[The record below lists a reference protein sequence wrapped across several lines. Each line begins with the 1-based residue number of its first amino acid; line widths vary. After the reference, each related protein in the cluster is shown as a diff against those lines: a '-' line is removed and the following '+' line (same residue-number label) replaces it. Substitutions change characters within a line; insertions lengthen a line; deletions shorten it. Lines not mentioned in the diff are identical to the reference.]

1 MRLRRTRHR
10 FSAGL
15 PTLQDTSAYVA
26 DGMLVMK
33 WPDNQSLAFEA
44 GGQTVR
50 IRFLHARLEAEGHDL
65 SLRAVRQ
72 WKRRN
77 AISAQWLLVLLNLR
91 ETELPEGWAMEDI
104 F

>member
-1 MRLRRTRHR
+1 MNWNIEKII
-10 FSAGL
+10 
-15 PTLQDTSAYVA
+15 A
-26 DGMLVMK
+26 D
-33 WPDNQSLAFEA
+33 F
-44 GGQTVR
+44 GGVND
-50 IRFLHARLEAEGHDL
+50 LHARLEAEGHDL